1 MRKGLS
7 RAGRHGVAKAR
18 SLPALLLMALVAHA
32 GQQAAPPAKQEPD
45 SGSFR
50 ISVDVALVV
59 LPATVTGRQGGFVSD
74 LGEQNFE
81 VYENGVPQRIRLFK
95 NEDIPVT
102 VGLVVDH
109 STTMRP
115 KLAEVTAAA
124 RTFVRSSNGQDEIF
138 VVNFNEKVSLG
149 LPHTTR
155 FTSST
160 AELEYAITAMPTGGQ
175 TALYDAIAKA
185 LEELQAGSRDKKV
198 LIVVSDGG
206 DNVSAHSLAEVMKL
220 AERSSAII
228 YTVGVFDENDPDRN
242 PGVLKRLAQATG
254 GEAFFPGQLSDVV
267 AICERIARDIR
278 HQYTIGYVP
287 TNPARD
293 GAYRAIRVLA
303 RANGHD
309 KLSVRT
315 RTGYIAGGE
324 PQPGENGAK

>member
-1 MRKGLS
+1 MRRSLS
-7 RAGRHGVAKAR
+7 RTGERGVATAMA
-18 SLPALLLMALVAHA
+18 LPVLLLIALVGYA
-32 GQQAAPPAKQEPD
+32 GPQAQPARQDPH
-45 SGSFR
+45 SGPFQ

-59 LPATVTGRQGGFVSD
+59 LHATVTDRQGGFVSD
-74 LGEQNFE
+74 LGEQDFE
-81 VYENGVPQRIRLFK
+81 VYENGVAQPIRLFK